1 VQVTEVAGA
10 PFSFEPAAQAAA
22 VAQSAALDQ
31 IEFRDALEVVA
42 KHAVSDGGAA
52 RVLARRPVADRSYIE
67 GELALVAAMLRLFQ
81 EGDRFRPAAVSDVSE
96 ALGELAVPGSV
107 LDGPALIGI
116 AQAVSAMREV
126 ESEVRRVADEEPLLG
141 TLAQPVPDEDLAR
154 SIERAVEPDGSLK
167 DDASPDLAK
176 ARRTLRSTRDRLV
189 RLLEQVA
196 SQAGEGEGG
205 VTMRNGRYVVPVRRE
220 TRGRVDGI
228 VHDESSSGAT
238 LFVEPQQ
245 AVGLANEL
253 NACEAAERRA
263 ALAVL
268 RGLTDHARRSASE
281 IRSGWEMCI
290 VVDDVYARARY
301 ADACAAVPPAV
312 VDAPATLHI
321 VHGRHPVLLDR
332 LEQVVPFDLTLG
344 GDETLL
350 VISGP
355 NTGGKTVLLKA
366 VGLLVA
372 LTQAGI
378 VPPVGGGTIIPVHG
392 RIFADIGDHQSLSES
407 LSTFSGHLE
416 ALKRILEAADER
428 ALILLDE
435 FGTGTDPSEGAALAG
450 AVLQTLCARRTL
462 TLATTHL
469 GQIKMLA
476 ARTPGAVNAS
486 LHFDPDR
493 LEPTYRFQRGV
504 PGRSYGLA
512 IAKRLGFPDD
522 VLGRAETLR
531 PDAER
536 TVDALLADLERREHE
551 LSQRES
557 EATDTEARLVA
568 ERDGLNALREELTA
582 QSEQVRDER
591 KRLEASGRE
600 EARRYLLEARKRVEE
615 ALGTARAAVTEVT
628 AKEAR
633 RLVEQGIHEEADA
646 LRKLEEEA
654 RKKGWTVRREGAGG
668 SRTRGR
674 DEPDTDANPHPARR
688 RRGQPAERIDTP
700 TLTEVD
706 LRGMTADEAEEAVV
720 RALDEAIVEDAPSLR
735 IIHGKG
741 TGALRSRVTS
751 VLERDRRVPAFRPG
765 GPTEGGWG
773 VTVVEF
779 KT

>member
-1 VQVTEVAGA
+1 MIEFTGA
-10 PFSFEPAAQAAA
+10 PLSFEPAAD
-22 VAQSAALDQ
+22 SAALDQ

-42 KHAVSDGGAA
+42 RHAVSEGGASRIRA
-52 RVLARRPVADRSYIE
+52 RVPMADRGYVES
-67 GELALVAAMLRLFQ
+67 ELAMVGAMLRLLRD
-81 EGDRFRPAAVSDVSE
+81 GDPFRPAAAPDVTE
-96 ALGELAVPGSV
+96 ILDELRVPGSV
-107 LDGPALIGI
+107 LEGLSLITI
-116 AQAVSAMREV
+116 ARAATAMREV
-126 ESEVRRVADEEPLLG
+126 GAALERVSEAHPLLG
-141 TLAQPVPDEDLAR
+141 ELIRPVPDAR
-154 SIERAVEPDGSLK
+154 LSASIERALEPDGSLK
-167 DDASPDLAK
+167 DDASPDLAR
-176 ARRTLRSTRDRLV
+176 ARKTLRTTRDRLV

-196 SQAGEGEGG
+196 SAAGDADGA
-205 VTMRNGRYVVPVRRE
+205 VTMRNGRYVIPVRRE
-220 TRGRVDGI
+220 VRGRVDGI
-228 VHDESSSGAT
+228 VHGESSSGAT

-245 AVGLANEL
+245 AVALANEL
-253 NACEAAERRA
+253 SASEAAERRA

-268 RGLTDHARRSASE
+268 RGLTEGARGAVAE
-281 IRSGWEMCI
+281 LRSGAEMCL
-290 VVDDVYARARY
+290 VADDVYARARY
-301 ADACAAVPPAV
+301 AEECEATVPAL
-312 VDAPATLHI
+312 VDAPATLTI
-321 VHGRHPVLLDR
+321 VRGRHPVLLDR
-332 LEQVVPFDLTLG
+332 LDHVVPFDLTLG
-344 GDETLL
+344 GEETLL

-366 VGLLVA
+366 VGLIVA

-378 VPPVGGGTIIPVHG
+378 VPPVAAETTIPIHG

-476 ARTPGAVNAS
+476 ARTVGAVNAS

-522 VLGRAETLR
+522 VLDRADALR
-531 PDAER
+531 PEAER
-536 TVDALLADLERREHE
+536 SVDALLADLERQEHE
-551 LSQRES
+551 LAQRERETS
-557 EATDTEARLVA
+557 ERETRLRA
-568 ERDGLNALREELTA
+568 EGEGLDALRDSLMQQSRELH
-582 QSEQVRDER
+582 EER
-591 KRLEASGRE
+591 KRLEATGRE

-615 ALGTARAAVTEVT
+615 ALGTARAAVTEAT

-633 RLVEQGIHEEADA
+633 RLVEQGVQDEGDA
-646 LRKLEEEA
+646 LRRLEEEA
-654 RKKGWTVRREGAGG
+654 RKKGWTIRGVGDSRSRRSAA
-668 SRTRGR
+668 RKPAVQ
-674 DEPDTDANPHPARR
+674 PDPPRRR
-688 RRGQPAERIDTP
+688 RRGQPADRIDAP
-700 TLTEVD
+700 TLTEID
-706 LRGMTADEAEEAVV
+706 LRGMTGDEAEDAVL

-741 TGALRSRVTS
+741 TGALRDRVTA

-779 KT
+779 KS